1 MKIYLS
7 PSNQDNNAYSYG
19 NLNEMQVCNK
29 IAIACETYLKA
40 SGFTVKRA
48 AQGQNMYTSIEESNT
63 WGADLHIC
71 IHTNAGGGKG
81 CEVYTY
87 AGTKT
92 VNKWA
97 EPIYNCI
104 AAITESS
111 DRGLK
116 TANFAELKGTK
127 CPCVYCECEFHDNVT
142 TAKWIIEHTDDLGK
156 AIATG
161 VCKAEGVTLKSASTA
176 SATTGSKLYRVQVG
190 AFSVKENA
198 DAYLEKLKK
207 AGFEGFIVEVSKTYT
222 NTCSGS

>member
-7 PSNQDNNAYSYG
+7 PSNQNNNAYSYG
-19 NLNEMQVCNK
+19 STNEMVICNR
-29 IAIACETYLKA
+29 IAVACEKYLKA

-48 AQGQNMYTSIEESNT
+48 AAGQNMYTSIEESNT

-92 VNKWA
+92 RNKWA
-97 EPIYNCI
+97 EPIYSAI
-104 AAITESS
+104 SAITPSS

-116 TANFAELKGTK
+116 TANYAELKGTK
-127 CPCVYCECEFHDNVT
+127 CPCVYCECEFHDNET
-142 TAKWIIEHTDDLGK
+142 LAKWIIEHTDDIGK
-156 AIATG
+156 AIASG
-161 VCKAEGVTLKSASTA
+161 ICKAEGVTLKTGTASTTA
-176 SATTGSKLYRVQVG
+176 SSSKLYRVQVG
-190 AFSVKENA
+190 AFSVKSNA

-207 AGFEGFIVEVSKTYT
+207 AGFDGFIVEA
-222 NTCSGS
+222 